1 MRPSLERRGIFGA
14 GGNLF
19 VYKFTDESTT
29 NISER
34 KIMSDEKKN
43 KIFIEWRHT
52 DGTIF
57 GSLFW
62 GYNEN

>member
-1 MRPSLERRGIFGA
+1 MRPSLERRGISGA

-43 KIFIEWRHT
+43 
-52 DGTIF
+52 
-57 GSLFW
+57 
-62 GYNEN
+62 